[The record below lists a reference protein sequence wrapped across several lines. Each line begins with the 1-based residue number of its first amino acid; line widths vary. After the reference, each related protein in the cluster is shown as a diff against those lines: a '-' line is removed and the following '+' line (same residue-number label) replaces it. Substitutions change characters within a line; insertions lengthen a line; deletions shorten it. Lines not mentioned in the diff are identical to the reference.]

1 VIRNRYG
8 IILLTL
14 LLVFMTAAVITYV
27 MPKKFESEAT
37 IQVNPPGQGMAPLGN
52 VFNEAAVLRMTPQ
65 FFGTEFEIIKSRN
78 SLEKVVENLELVN
91 RWTVDKETALGVL
104 KEIVD
109 TQNIR
114 GTDLISIRVRHV
126 NKVDARDIAE
136 EVASAYKEYRAQIES
151 REAERQ
157 LQELNK
163 AVRDQEDKVEE
174 RRKVLATIV
183 RTKGIIYKGEDSFYG
198 TTGVDED
205 LGARNALQAF
215 HQIEQDKM
223 QLESQISSLLKYDS
237 DQLMV
242 YASGL
247 DLPDNII
254 RNLYPQYLERK
265 RELEGLKINGLG
277 DMHPTILAAAENLN
291 AMKRQLDEGVVNLRA
306 TLSAQLD
313 LASNRLK
320 KVEAMKDLTREEA
333 IKRGLDAQD
342 YVDAKREFE
351 TDQELLQTMK
361 LRQVAETI
369 SRKIPGE
376 SVVVHDQPVISESPV
391 SPNVTLNL
399 VLGAVVGLIFGVG
412 IAFFLEYL
420 DTSVKS
426 LEDVERYLQ
435 VPVLA
440 VIPKDVGVLHKQS
453 GMSPD
458 AEAYRILRTNIE
470 FNRKNPED
478 NAITVVSGGAGEGKS
493 TTLVNLAYIC
503 AQGGYTTLMIDA
515 DLRRPRLHTFFDINN
530 SVGLTN
536 YLTTELML
544 EDVILQT
551 PVDNLYFMPSGILPA
566 DAAGILNSRRM
577 SELIQDV
584 KQRFDLVLVD
594 SPPILGVSDASVLAS
609 EVDLTMLVVQ
619 HRKLPRNM
627 LLRVKQA
634 VENVGGNV
642 IGVVLNNVDVRSD
655 SQYQYYTSY
664 YTYYAPAEVSGR
676 PGSGECRVCGFEAAI
691 GRFLAGWRQRT
702 LLNPNLRSDRALT
715 RCIRFPS
722 PGRSTCL
729 SSVRSGPPDSRR
741 SNWQQRCRLD
751 TRPRRS
757 ILIRR
762 FRCSTP
768 TKRPSSSRRWWSVVS
783 CAVPGRFPIM
793 AT

>member
-1 VIRNRYG
+1 MNPSQNQNEATLHAVDYWQVIKNRYG
-8 IILLTL
+8 VILLTL
-14 LLVFMTAAVITYV
+14 LLVFMTASVITYV
-27 MPKKFESEAT
+27 MPKRYESSAT
-37 IQVNPPGQGMAPLGN
+37 IEVKPRERTIDAIGGMTRPSGSS
-52 VFNEAAVLRMTPQ
+52 MTPQ
-65 FFGTEFEIIKSRN
+65 FFGTEFEKIKSRN
-78 SLEKVVENLELVN
+78 SLARVVDGLDLVN
-91 RWTVDKETALGVL
+91 KWGVDRETALRIL
-104 KEIVD
+104 KGIVN

-114 GTDLISIRVRHV
+114 GTDLISITVRHT
-126 NKVDARDIAE
+126 NKEDARDITA
-136 EVASAYKEYRAQIES
+136 EVARAYKDYRT
-151 REAERQ
+151 
-157 LQELNK
+157 ELEGKSIDRGINELRK
-163 AVRDQEDKVEE
+163 AVREQEDKVEE
-174 RRKVLATIV
+174 RRKVLTTIS
-183 RTKGIIYKGEDSFYG
+183 RTKDIIYYGDREMSRGGGFSEDQEAIHAMNMYTELEGE
-198 TTGVDED
+198 
-205 LGARNALQAF
+205 
-215 HQIEQDKM
+215 KM
-223 QLESQISSLLKYDS
+223 QMEAQIQSLLKYDS
-237 DQLMV
+237 EALLI

-254 RNLYPQYLERK
+254 KSIYPQYLELK
-265 RELEGLKINGLG
+265 RQIEGMKANGLG
-277 DMHPTILAAAENLN
+277 NRHPTIVSNKRILDQ
-291 AMKRQLDEGVVNLRA
+291 MKGQLDEGVVNLR
-306 TLSAQLD
+306 TRLQGQLD
-313 LASNRLK
+313 MVKERLA
-320 KVEAMKDLTREEA
+320 KVEIRKKETKKDALERSIDTT
-333 IKRGLDAQD
+333 D
-342 YVDAKREFE
+342 YVDAKRDFE
-351 TDQELLQTMK
+351 TDLALLENMK
-361 LRQVAETI
+361 LKLITEEIAGELPNETI
-369 SRKIPGE
+369 
-376 SVVVHDQPVISESPV
+376 VVHDDPVISDSPV

-399 VLGAVVGLIFGVG
+399 VLGAVVGLVFGVG

-440 VIPKDVGVLHKQS
+440 VIPKDVGVLHKQN

-536 YLTTELML
+536 FLTTELML

-609 EVDLTMLVVQ
+609 EVDLTMIVVQ

-627 LLRVKQA
+627 LVRVKQA
-634 VENVGGNV
+634 VENVGGQV

-664 YTYYAPAEVSGR
+664 YTYYAPAESQ
-676 PGSGECRVCGFEAAI
+676 I
-691 GRFLAGWRQRT
+691 
-702 LLNPNLRSDRALT
+702 
-715 RCIRFPS
+715 
-722 PGRSTCL
+722 
-729 SSVRSGPPDSRR
+729 GPPVGTSAK
-741 SNWQQRCRLD
+741 NAQQ
-751 TRPRRS
+751 
-757 ILIRR
+757 
-762 FRCSTP
+762 
-768 TKRPSSSRRWWSVVS
+768 
-783 CAVPGRFPIM
+783 M
-793 AT
+793 ATTTTESKENDLY

>member
-1 VIRNRYG
+1 MNSPTAQQNETALHAIDYWQVIKNRYG

-27 MPKKFESEAT
+27 MPKKFESEAV
-37 IQVNPPGQGMAPLGN
+37 IEVKPRDMGDSAIGMTS
-52 VFNEAAVLRMTPQ
+52 RSSSQMTPQ
-65 FFGTEFEIIKSRN
+65 FFGTEFEKIKSRN
-78 SLEKVVENLELVN
+78 SLSKVVEKLELAN
-91 RWTVDKETALGVL
+91 KWSVDKETALQTLKGV
-104 KEIVD
+104 VN

-114 GTDLISIRVRHV
+114 GTDLISIRVRHT
-126 NKVDARDIAE
+126 NKEDARDITA
-136 EVASAYKEYRAQIES
+136 EVAKAYKAYRTEIEG
-151 REAERQ
+151 RDTERN
-157 LQELNK
+157 LYELNK

-183 RTKGIIYKGEDSFYG
+183 RTKGIIYTGQDSFYG
-198 TTGVDED
+198 SSGMDED
-205 LGARNALQAF
+205 QGARGALEAY
-215 HQIEQDKM
+215 HSLEQEKM
-223 QLESQISSLLKYDS
+223 QLESQITSLLRYDS
-237 DQLMV
+237 EQLIV
-242 YASGL
+242 YAAGL
-247 DLPDNII
+247 ELPDNII
-254 RNLYPQYLERK
+254 KNLYPQYLERK
-265 RELEGLKINGLG
+265 LMLDSLKISGLG
-277 DMHPTILAAAENLN
+277 ERHPTVLAAKENIQG
-291 AMKRQLDEGVVNLRA
+291 MKRQLEEGVVNLRA
-306 TLSAQLD
+306 TLQAK
-313 LASNRLK
+313 LAMAEQSLK
-320 KVEAMKDLTREEA
+320 SVAVRKDETREEA

-342 YVDAKREFE
+342 YVDAKRDFE
-351 TDQELLQTMK
+351 TDQALLQQMK
-361 LRQVAETI
+361 LRQTDQVII
-369 SRKIPGE
+369 SKSMPE
-376 SVVVHDQPVISESPV
+376 SIEVHDDPQIAGGPV

-412 IAFFLEYL
+412 IAFFLEFL

-440 VIPKDVGVLHKQS
+440 VIPKDVGILHKQS
-453 GMSPD
+453 GMTPD

-536 YLTTELML
+536 YLTTELLL

-551 PVDNLYFMPSGILPA
+551 PVDNLYFMPSGLLPS

-609 EVDLTMLVVQ
+609 EVDLTMIVVQ

-642 IGVVLNNVDVRSD
+642 LGVVLNNVDVRSD

-664 YTYYAPAEVSGR
+664 YTYYAPAESQV
-676 PGSGECRVCGFEAAI
+676 
-691 GRFLAGWRQRT
+691 
-702 LLNPNLRSDRALT
+702 
-715 RCIRFPS
+715 
-722 PGRSTCL
+722 
-729 SSVRSGPPDSRR
+729 GPPVKTAS
-741 SNWQQRCRLD
+741 SPAKQEVAAKG
-751 TRPRRS
+751 S
-757 ILIRR
+757 
-762 FRCSTP
+762 STDLY
-768 TKRPSSSRRWWSVVS
+768 
-783 CAVPGRFPIM
+783 
-793 AT
+793 

>member
-1 VIRNRYG
+1 MNPSSSQQNEAALHAVDYWQVIKNRYG

-27 MPKKFESEAT
+27 MPKKFESAAT
-37 IQVNPPGQGMAPLGN
+37 IEVKPRAAGAGPLGN
-52 VFNEAAVLRMTPQ
+52 GFGDPSSASMMTPQ
-65 FFGTEFEIIKSRN
+65 FFGTEFEKIKSSN
-78 SLEKVVENLELVN
+78 SLAKVVENLELVN
-91 RWTVDKETALGVL
+91 KWGVDKDTAVRIL
-104 KEIVD
+104 KGIVN

-114 GTDLISIRVRHV
+114 GTDLISITVRHTD
-126 NKVDARDIAE
+126 KEDARNVTA
-136 EVASAYKEYRAQIES
+136 EVARAYKAYRSEIEN
-151 REAERQ
+151 RDADRA
-157 LQELNK
+157 LYELNK

-174 RRKVLATIV
+174 RHKVLATIV
-183 RTKGIIYKGEDSFYG
+183 RTKGIIYKGLDSFYG
-198 TTGVDED
+198 QSGVDED
-205 LGARNALQAF
+205 QGARNALQTYNKL
-215 HQIEQDKM
+215 EEEKM
-223 QLESQISSLLKYDS
+223 ELSSQIDSLQKYNS
-237 DQLMV
+237 DQLM
-242 YASGL
+242 AFAAGL
-247 DLPDNII
+247 SLPDNVI
-254 RNLYPQYLERK
+254 RTVLPQYQDAK
-265 RELEGLKINGLG
+265 RQLDSLKINGLG
-277 DMHPTILAAAENLN
+277 NQHPTVLAATKQIETL
-291 AMKRQLDEGVVNLRA
+291 KGQLDEGVVNLRA
-306 TLSAQLD
+306 TLQA
-313 LASNRLK
+313 RLEMATNHLREV
-320 KVEAMKDLTREEA
+320 KVMKDDTREDA

-342 YVDAKREFE
+342 YVDAKRDFE
-351 TDQELLQTMK
+351 TDQELLQK
-361 LRQVAETI
+361 LRLRQIGQMMNEKMTQESIVIHEEPQI
-369 SRKIPGE
+369 S
-376 SVVVHDQPVISESPV
+376 QSPV

-399 VLGAVVGLIFGVG
+399 VLGAVVGLIFGIG

-440 VIPKDVGVLHKQS
+440 VIPKDVGILHRQS

-609 EVDLTMLVVQ
+609 EVDLTMIVVQ

-664 YTYYAPAEVSGR
+664 YTYYAPAESQ
-676 PGSGECRVCGFEAAI
+676 I
-691 GRFLAGWRQRT
+691 
-702 LLNPNLRSDRALT
+702 
-715 RCIRFPS
+715 
-722 PGRSTCL
+722 
-729 SSVRSGPPDSRR
+729 GPPVGAPSTAAPAQAQAPRGNDSE
-741 SNWQQRCRLD
+741 LY
-751 TRPRRS
+751 
-757 ILIRR
+757 
-762 FRCSTP
+762 
-768 TKRPSSSRRWWSVVS
+768 
-783 CAVPGRFPIM
+783 
-793 AT
+793 

>member
-1 VIRNRYG
+1 MNHSNHPDQNEAALHAVDYWQVIKNRYG

-14 LLVFMTAAVITYV
+14 MMVFMTAAVITYV
-27 MPKKFESEAT
+27 MPQKFESEAT
-37 IQVNPPGQGMAPLGN
+37 MQVKPPGQGMAPFGQQY
-52 VFNEAAVLRMTPQ
+52 NEAAGRVTPQ
-65 FFGTEFEIIKSRN
+65 FFATEFEVIKSRN
-78 SLEKVVENLELVN
+78 AMEKVVDKLELTN
-91 RWTVDKETALGVL
+91 HWNLDKEECLYL
-104 KEIVD
+104 LDRIVD
-109 TQNIR
+109 TENIR
-114 GTDLISIRVRHV
+114 GTDLISITVRHV
-126 NKVDARDIAE
+126 DKVDARDIAE
-136 EVASAYKEYRAQIES
+136 EVTNAYKQYRTELES
-151 REAERQ
+151 REVERQ
-157 LQELNK
+157 LRELNK
-163 AVRDQEDKVEE
+163 AVREQEDKVEE

-183 RTKGIIYKGEDSFYG
+183 RTKGIIYRGQEAFFN
-198 TTGVDED
+198 TPAMDED
-205 LGARNALQAF
+205 RGARHAQDTYYE
-215 HQIEQDKM
+215 IEQEKL
-223 QLESQISSLLKYDS
+223 QLESQISSLLKYDA

-254 RNLYPQYLERK
+254 RTLYPQYLELK
-265 RELEGLKINGLG
+265 RHIDGLKINGLG
-277 DMHPTILAAAENLN
+277 NKHPTVLAAIDNLEE
-291 AMKRQLDEGVVNLRA
+291 MKQQLDEGVVNLRA
-306 TLSAQLD
+306 TLQAQLE
-313 LASNRLK
+313 LAANRLK
-320 KVEAMKDLTREEA
+320 KVEAIKDLTKEEA

-351 TDQELLQTMK
+351 TDQELLQSLK
-361 LRQVAETI
+361 LKQIGETI
-369 SRKIPGE
+369 SGKVLDRI
-376 SVVVHDQPVISESPV
+376 VIVHDQPVISDKPV
-391 SPNVTLNL
+391 SPNVVLNL
-399 VLGAVVGLIFGVG
+399 VLGAVVGLVFGVG
-412 IAFFLEYL
+412 IAFFLEYI

-440 VIPKDVGVLHKQS
+440 VVPKDVGVLHTQS
-453 GMSPD
+453 GGSPD

-530 SVGLTN
+530 SVGLSN
-536 YLTTELML
+536 YLTTKLEL

-584 KQRFDLVLVD
+584 KQRFDLILVD

-627 LLRVKQA
+627 LMRVKAA

-664 YTYYAPAEVSGR
+664 YTYYSPSQPMPAAEQM
-676 PGSGECRVCGFEAAI
+676 PKPQTAA
-691 GRFLAGWRQRT
+691 
-702 LLNPNLRSDRALT
+702 
-715 RCIRFPS
+715 
-722 PGRSTCL
+722 
-729 SSVRSGPPDSRR
+729 SSVAGAPKSDSAD
-741 SNWQQRCRLD
+741 QDLY
-751 TRPRRS
+751 
-757 ILIRR
+757 
-762 FRCSTP
+762 
-768 TKRPSSSRRWWSVVS
+768 
-783 CAVPGRFPIM
+783 
-793 AT
+793 